1 MAEERTLTASIADD
15 LRRAITS
22 GELTRG
28 APLPSETELAERYGA
43 SRGTVRRALA
53 VVVHEG
59 LVTARKGIGYFVRDF
74 QPLEWYPGSFE
85 SDPTRR
91 DTAEAGTDAWAAD
104 VVAQGRTPRQDVD
117 VSIVTPPP
125 PVAERLRTG
134 PDEMVVVRR
143 RLRSVDNIP
152 YQIAD
157 SYYPRDVAEDTPIM
171 APGDITV
178 PGGLMNAA
186 GHKQVRYRDEI
197 FVRMPRPD
205 EVYRI
210 KLPAGTPVA
219 EHVRTGF
226 DKDSRPVRVI
236 LTIAPGDR
244 HVIIYDQSA
253 E

>member
-1 MAEERTLTASIADD
+1 VAEERTLTASIAND
-15 LRRAITS
+15 LRRSITS

-28 APLPSETELAERYGA
+28 APLPSETELADRYAA
-43 SRGTVRRALA
+43 SRGTVRHALA
-53 VVVHEG
+53 ALVHEG

-74 QPLEWYPGSFE
+74 QPLEWYPGTFE

-91 DTAEAGTDAWAAD
+91 DTPEAGADAWTAD
-104 VVAQGRTPRQDVD
+104 VAAQGRTPRQDVD
-117 VSIVTPPP
+117 VSIVRPPRQ
-125 PVAERLRTG
+125 VAERLGTG
-134 PDEMVVVRR
+134 GDEMVVVRR
-143 RLRSVDNIP
+143 RLRSVDDIP

-157 SYYPRDVAEDTPIM
+157 SYYPRDVAEGTPIM
-171 APGDITV
+171 VPGDVTV
-178 PGGLMNAA
+178 PGGLMAAA

-197 FVRMPRPD
+197 YVRMPRPD

-210 KLPAGTPVA
+210 GLPAGTPVA

-226 DKDSRPVRVI
+226 DKEGRPVRVI
-236 LTIAPGDR
+236 VTIAPGDR